1 MIFIIMFKQ
10 LLIILTTIHTV
21 LCYNIPIVSRRMI
34 LQNTAKCM
42 TGIALVP
49 TIVRGEDVNRPLTE
63 EEMEEYKKLLIEAER
78 IKSVIDANKK
88 AFLKEFDDQSQFKNI
103 TSSKK

>member
-1 MIFIIMFKQ
+1 MFKQ

-21 LCYNIPIVSRRMI
+21 LCYNIPTISRRMI
-34 LQNTAKCM
+34 LQNTAKCVA
-42 TGIALVP
+42 GIVLVP
-49 TIVRGEDVNRPLTE
+49 KIANSEVDNPPLTE

-88 AFLKEFDDQSQFKNI
+88 AFMRDFDDKTQFKNI
-103 TSSKK
+103 TSTKE

>member
-1 MIFIIMFKQ
+1 MFKQ
-10 LLIILTTIHTV
+10 LLIIITAIHTV
-21 LCYNIPIVSRRMI
+21 LCYKVQVPTITRRMI
-34 LQNTAKCM
+34 IQNTAKCIS
-42 TGIALVP
+42 GIVLAPKIAKSEVDNP
-49 TIVRGEDVNRPLTE
+49 PLSE

-103 TSSKK
+103 TTTGE

>member
-1 MIFIIMFKQ
+1 MIFKH
-10 LLIILTTIHTV
+10 LLIVLTTIHAV
-21 LCYNIPIVSRRMI
+21 LCYNVPTVCRRMV
-34 LQNTAKCM
+34 LQNTAKCIA
-42 TGIALVP
+42 GIVLVP
-49 TIVRGEDVNRPLTE
+49 KIAKSEEDNRPLTD

-103 TSSKK
+103 TTKK